1 MPVGGRRC
9 WFGHSVGH
17 RASGGAGAGPEAG
30 HHGRARRRL
39 YRLPRRAGPRR
50 VRWLLSA
57 SGRQA
62 PGVPLPPAAE
72 LPRRPA
78 AVPAHV
84 ASAGRPARRLP
95 ARDRGLF
102 RRPAR
107 AVSGGGAP
115 RGFHRD
121 PGGRP
126 QACPGRRRRSRP
138 AGMRRL
144 PWRRAGRAIAGRARP
159 AGPAARLHRR
169 PDRQLEE
176 RAAARGRARLH
187 GGRGRQADA
196 GGHQRAGGLAVV
208 AAGARVLRRRTGG
221 FARCP
226 PSAAARRGVEGRP

>member
-1 MPVGGRRC
+1 MPVGGAC
-9 WFGHSVGH
+9 WFHSVA
-17 RASGGAGAGPEAG
+17 RRGGAGAGPEAG
-30 HHGRARRRL
+30 YHGRARRRL

-62 PGVPLPPAAE
+62 PGIPLPPAAE

-84 ASAGRPARRLP
+84 HLLAGLPDDYLREIAAYFADQHVPYPAAVRPRFPPRSWRPAASLP
-95 ARDRGLF
+95 RTAT
-102 RRPAR
+102 P
-107 AVSGGGAP
+107 P
-115 RGFHRD
+115 
-121 PGGRP
+121 
-126 QACPGRRRRSRP
+126 RP

-144 PWRRAGRAIAGRARP
+144 SMAPRWAGYCRACPACWACRATTSAPRSAAGRTGCGARP
-159 AGPAARLHRR
+159 SPTAWRT
-169 PDRQLEE
+169 
-176 RAAARGRARLH
+176 
-187 GGRGRQADA
+187 GRQADA